1 MHYVCVHTISHSIQT
16 AVENIDLNDDDNPML
31 LPVYVNEIY
40 SYLCELEITHQIH
53 DDHLK
58 DQKEVTHKMRAIL
71 IDWINEVHLQFRLLL
86 ETYYMT
92 VSIIDRYLQVS
103 VSNELR

>member
-1 MHYVCVHTISHSIQT
+1 M
-16 AVENIDLNDDDNPML
+16 
-31 LPVYVNEIY
+31 YVNEIY
-40 SYLCELEITHQIH
+40 SYFYELEEKYQIH

-58 DQKEVTHKMRAIL
+58 YQKEVTFKMRAIL
-71 IDWINEVHLQFRLLL
+71 IDWINEVHFQFHLLL

-103 VSNELR
+103 VPIDCLILLITFFLESISTAQW